1 MNKMIKNIMNKMIK
15 NNHTKIEVVIFIC
28 KIKTLK
34 NKLILSDYFKKYHFY
49 YSKFFPKIHID
60 K

>member
-1 MNKMIKNIMNKMIK
+1 MNKMIK